1 MRREIRALQAAG
13 EFEVLLNSYPFV
25 YERAAEGKKLFIA
38 INPSQYT
45 HRYDAPKLGKI
56 LMSQNVEPNGQQL
69 VMKGVSFIIAQEA

>member
-1 MRREIRALQAAG
+1 MAFTL
-13 EFEVLLNSYPFV
+13 EFSASFVISYILICIFV
-25 YERAAEGKKLFIA
+25 MLKLFIA

-56 LMSQNVEPNGQQL
+56 LLSQNVELNGQQL